1 MGKNLYFYNGPIEYF
16 EVCICNKWKGYT
28 HALSEK
34 QARRFLTQQ
43 FKQEHGYEPRSS
55 IKLSGKIELIEKEN

>member
-1 MGKNLYFYNGPIEYF
+1 MKKHLYLYNGPVEHF
-16 EVCICNKWKGYT
+16 EACICNKWAGYT
-28 HALSEK
+28 RASSEE

-55 IKLSGKIELIEKEN
+55 IKLSGKIELII